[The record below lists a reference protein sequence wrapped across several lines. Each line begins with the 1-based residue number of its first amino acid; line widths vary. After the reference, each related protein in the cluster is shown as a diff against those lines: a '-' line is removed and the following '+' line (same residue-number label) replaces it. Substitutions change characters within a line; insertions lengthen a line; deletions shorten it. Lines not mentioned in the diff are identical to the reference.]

1 MKKVLGLLLIMFLTG
16 CSTPGKPA
24 FYYPWTQYK
33 TGIDIQ
39 LPKDPKYNDAFHGT
53 LRLDD
58 DGDYAMIVIYN
69 GGNVVTQFGYVTK
82 SNLEN
87 WITLYSGFLKWD
99 PNDSGVTTTFTIPDT
114 GSTFNKEYDVEY
126 RVVQSKKLFV
136 INKHS
141 SGTWFIDFSE
151 ISMDEANV
159 QKALDVYEGLRG
171 KLKQPDAEPGLL

>member
-1 MKKVLGLLLIMFLTG
+1 MKKVLGLLLIMLLAG
-16 CSTPGKPA
+16 CATPGKPA

-58 DGDYAMIVIYN
+58 DGDYAMMVIYN
-69 GGNVVTQFGYVTK
+69 GGNVVNQFGYVTK

-87 WITLYSGFLKWD
+87 WIALYSNFLKWN
-99 PNDSGVTTTFTIPDT
+99 PQDSGVTTTFTIPDA

-126 RVVQSKKLFV
+126 RFIQGKKRFV

-171 KLKQPDAEPGLL
+171 KLK